1 VLRYG
6 FYVSH
11 YDAEK
16 RVPLWVAHIDRSDSA
31 DKARGRTQGAWS
43 RKDDKFTPDSKIVLY
58 AKSRKLPFVTDA
70 SYVNANP
77 VELPVGEKSYQKITR
92 GHLASN
98 VEMKSL
104 GDPEEGLQAQKDS
117 FSLANVVPQM
127 QRHNAPIWAKLEDEC
142 MEAARRLRTTVG
154 VISGPVFAPEVGL
167 PVPGNEVLYTAGR
180 DGVAI
185 PIPTQF
191 FKVVIARVNGKR
203 VAVGFLIPHRAD
215 LGVKDL
221 GKFVVPVRVI
231 EGVTGID
238 FMPELKANDEVESK
252 SEARWFAANPANVA
266 R

>member
-1 VLRYG
+1 MEGTTPTPPAVPELTARQ
-6 FYVSH
+6 
-11 YDAEK
+11 AE
-16 RVPLWVAHIDRSDSA
+16 L
-31 DKARGRTQGAWS
+31 ARE
-43 RKDDKFTPDSKIVLY
+43 F
-58 AKSRKLPFVTDA
+58 
-70 SYVNANP
+70 
-77 VELPVGEKSYQKITR
+77 YQKITR

-142 MEAARRLRTTVG
+142 LEAARKLGTTVG
-154 VISGPVFAPEVGL
+154 VISGPVYAPEVGQ
-167 PVPGNEVLYTAGR
+167 PPPGSEVLFTAGK

-185 PIPTQF
+185 PIPTHF
-191 FKVVIARVNGKR
+191 FKVVVARVNGKR

-221 GKFVVPVRVI
+221 GRFVVPVRVI

-238 FMPELKANDEVESK
+238 FMPEIRTNDELETK
-252 SEARWFAANPANVA
+252 SEARWFGAIPANVSQ
-266 R
+266 